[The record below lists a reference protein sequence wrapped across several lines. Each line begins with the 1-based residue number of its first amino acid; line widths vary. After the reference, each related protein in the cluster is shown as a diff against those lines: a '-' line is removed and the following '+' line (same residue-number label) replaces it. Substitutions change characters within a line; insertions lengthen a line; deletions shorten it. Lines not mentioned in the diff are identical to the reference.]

1 MSGFWNKNN
10 LACRKVWLYL
20 KVMQQ
25 HNKVFKD
32 AGKLK
37 MKELQ
42 FWNDLSSP
50 ELREQQA
57 KMMAHQF
64 DNMFRSFDKAK
75 YEEGSSLATAIDEM
89 KTILTDEN
97 KTIANLAEIADNNY
111 FFLGE
116 ELDDEI

>member
-1 MSGFWNKNN
+1 MDDFWNKNN
-10 LACRKVWLYL
+10 LACRKTWLYL
-20 KVMQQ
+20 KILHQ

-37 MKELQ
+37 MKDLQ

-75 YEEGSSLATAIDEM
+75 YEEGSSLETAVAQM
-89 KTILTDEN
+89 KSILTAED
-97 KTIANLAEIADNNY
+97 KTVAELAEIVDDNY

-116 ELDDEI
+116 QIDDEV